1 MDKGQRWIGER
12 LADQKTSRR
21 RVRTLIS
28 GGLAVAAH
36 LILILAL
43 ALGIRV
49 VRPPADAPPLEV
61 TLTRLFDLQP
71 KRVAKIA
78 PPVAHR
84 ITPKAAAPRPAPAVP
99 SPAAPPP
106 ITLPENG
113 SIDPKIAAAEAVRG
127 ALQAFVHCAHPDSYD
142 MSPAER
148 DACARHNHDL
158 RAGAPIFA
166 VSPDDHMRHDPPVAS
181 HGMAAHI
188 GPLSPR
194 PGYDLGPLR

>member
-1 MDKGQRWIGER
+1 M
-12 LADQKTSRR
+12 ADQKSSKRR
-21 RVRTLIS
+21 ARTLIS

-36 LILILAL
+36 LVLILAL

-49 VRPPADAPPLEV
+49 VRPPSETPPLEV
-61 TLTRLFDLQP
+61 TITRLFDLQP
-71 KRVAKIA
+71 KRAVKVA
-78 PPVAHR
+78 PPAVRRAL
-84 ITPKAAAPRPAPAVP
+84 PKAASPRAAPAVP

-106 ITLPENG
+106 ITLPQNG

-127 ALQAFVHCAHPDSYD
+127 ALQAFVRCARPDAYD

-148 DACARHNHDL
+148 EACARQNHDL
-158 RAGAPIFA
+158 RAGAPVYSVNA
-166 VSPDDHMRHDPPVAS
+166 DDHMRHDPPVAS

-194 PGYDLGPLR
+194 PGYDLGHIR